1 MRVSE
6 VMSRDPVTVQT
17 GSSVRR
23 ALRLL
28 AAHGVTSLPVVD
40 DKDRILG
47 LVSEV
52 DLIRGRLHAAAQGFT
67 STKPAPS
74 VDAHSGQV
82 AVGDVM
88 THCTVLVHPAT
99 DLLEVVRIFG
109 SSQYKSLPVVD
120 SADRVVGMVSRSDLV
135 QVLAREDDVLQQD
148 VVDALSTAG
157 LSGYRVLVRNG
168 TAELTRPTGM
178 SADDQRAR
186 ALAEATPGITR
197 AHVDAY

>member
-6 VMSRDPVTVQT
+6 VMSRDPVTVQA

-40 DKDRILG
+40 EKDRILG

-52 DLIRGRLHAAAQGFT
+52 DLLRGRLQAAPGFT
-67 STKPAPS
+67 STPPVPS
-74 VDAHSGQV
+74 DADPSHV

-88 THCTVLVHPAT
+88 THCTVLVHPET
-99 DLLEVVRIFG
+99 DLTQVVRIVEG
-109 SSQYKSLPVVD
+109 SQYKSFPVVD
-120 SADRVVGMVSRSDLV
+120 AADRVVGMVSRSDIV

-168 TAELTRPTGM
+168 TAELTRPTGVP
-178 SADDQRAR
+178 ADDQRAR

-197 AHVDAY
+197 ANVDPY